1 MKILNFREFMK
12 KNNLKD
18 DTINESQLQKIYNLP
33 IYPRDRNIYSDKRFV
48 NIDNG
53 RMGGTH

>member
-12 KNNLKD
+12 KINLKD

-33 IYPRDRNIYSDKRFV
+33 IYPRDSNIYSDKRFV
-48 NIDNG
+48 NTDNG